1 MAISASHI
9 YCYVAGTRFES
20 NMAHV
25 VGWCVTV
32 IYYSFNDRRVSR
44 GRVITFPFEKLAK
57 EVNGRLSAWSRA
69 CTMTRARARTH
80 THARTHTNAH
90 THTQLNVS
98 LTCGNHRRHETL
110 SRVE

>member
-57 EVNGRLSAWSRA
+57 EVNVRLSAWSRA
-69 CTMTRARARTH
+69 STMTH
-80 THARTHTNAH
+80 TYTYS
-90 THTQLNVS
+90 QLNVS
-98 LTCGNHRRHETL
+98 LTCGNHRHETL